1 MKKKVFLINCSE
13 LTYKLNE
20 MGTVG
25 GVSLKGL
32 YKCARESGLAFDDR
46 SSPVVVCMRKFIPYV
61 SQNKVDYVI
70 VCTIVYRKHFLFLQL

>member
-46 SSPVVVCMRKFIPYV
+46 SSPVCGLYEKIHPMLARIKLI
-61 SQNKVDYVI
+61 
-70 VCTIVYRKHFLFLQL
+70 T